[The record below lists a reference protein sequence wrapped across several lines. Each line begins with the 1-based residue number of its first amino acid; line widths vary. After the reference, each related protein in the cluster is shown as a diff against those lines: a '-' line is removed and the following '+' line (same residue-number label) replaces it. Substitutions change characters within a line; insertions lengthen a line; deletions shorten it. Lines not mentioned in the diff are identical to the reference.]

1 MAQEIVFSAEVGSWV
16 CVKKHKVEPNTK
28 KVEVSRALAS
38 IHDSMDRK
46 IWEYLGEDFP
56 LEQLDKIAYEI
67 SGAQFDAKKK
77 EWLVKGKVSET
88 QLSEVLAKLNNPRTS
103 KKINEVLNP
112 KTNNGLEISKAYIT
126 RRVLD
131 LLGFRIELDPKTVD
145 KYLDE
150 KAKSKA

>member
-1 MAQEIVFSAEVGSWV
+1 MQEINFTAEYGSRV
-16 CVKKHKVEPNTK
+16 CVKRQKIEPNTK
-28 KVEVSRALAS
+28 KIEVSRALAS

-77 EWLVKGKVSET
+77 EWMVRGKVSET
-88 QLSEVLAKLNNPRTS
+88 QLSSILAKLNNPGMS

-112 KTNNGLEISKAYIT
+112 KTSKGLEISKAYIT

-150 KAKSKA
+150 KAKSGA